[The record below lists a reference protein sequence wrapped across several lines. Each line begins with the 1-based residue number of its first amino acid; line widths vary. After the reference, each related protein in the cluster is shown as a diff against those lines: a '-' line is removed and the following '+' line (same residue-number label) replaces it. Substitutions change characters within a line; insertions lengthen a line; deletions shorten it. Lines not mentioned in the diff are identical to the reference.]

1 QNQFGW
7 IDSFLNGGVTTMISA
22 GEVHVPGRPRDI
34 VGLKAMAI
42 FAQRSFQNLRPGGVK
57 VHAGAPVIEK
67 GMVEDDET
75 PLEAAQRETLEEAG
89 ISELE
94 FRWGDD
100 FYETPPYNRG
110 KVARYYL
117 AHTLE
122 EAISIVPNPVTGRLE
137 HVEYRWVSFEQ
148 AWRMVSP
155 RVQRVL
161 SWAAIQLAL
170 DSEGHAANGEIA
182 E

>member
-1 QNQFGW
+1 MNANRHHGQRHPQKR
-7 IDSFLNGGVTTMISA
+7 LSA
-22 GEVHVPGRPRDI
+22 GTVVVRESEH
-34 VGLKAMAI
+34 GLL
-42 FAQRSFQNLRPGGVK
+42 FLLLRAFKHWDFP
-57 VHAGAPVIEK
+57 K

-75 PLEAAQRETLEEAG
+75 PFEAAQRETQEESG
-89 ISELE
+89 ISELD
-94 FRWGDD
+94 FRWGDN

-161 SWAAIQLAL
+161 SWAAIQLDL
-170 DSEGHAANGEIA
+170 DSDGHAGNGETG